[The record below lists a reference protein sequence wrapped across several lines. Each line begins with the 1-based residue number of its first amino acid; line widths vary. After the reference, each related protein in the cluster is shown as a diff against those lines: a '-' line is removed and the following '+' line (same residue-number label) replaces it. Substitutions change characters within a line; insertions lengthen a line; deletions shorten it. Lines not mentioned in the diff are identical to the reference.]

1 MRKTNEQSF
10 GEIFREMLKVYR
22 LDASYRQTE
31 VLAALEEVVGKVVH
45 SRISKAYLRGKVL
58 VIRFSSAVLKEEYSF
73 ARTRLV
79 EMINDRVGYDAID
92 SIDIG

>member
-22 LDASYRQTE
+22 LDANYRQTE
-31 VLAALEEVVGKVVH
+31 VLAALEEVTGKVVH

-58 VIRFSSAVLKEEYSF
+58 VIRFNTAVLKEEFTF
-73 ARTRLV
+73 ARSRLV
-79 EMINDRVGYDAID
+79 EMINDRVGYDAIE
-92 SIDIG
+92 SVDIG